1 MCLHFLSPVF
11 INNCFAKWDTP
22 YQASGDYNAKFGVT
36 ILGTFLNL
44 ICIMWFIYLFI
55 YLSWS
60 EYETT
65 STNWEDLVFLVRPG
79 ESVTV
84 EDEVVVVNSIVLPH
98 KTLNVGVQDEIL
110 L

>member
-1 MCLHFLSPVF
+1 M
-11 INNCFAKWDTP
+11 FAKLDKLN
-22 YQASGDYNAKFGVT
+22 QASGDYNAKLGVT

-44 ICIMWFIYLFI
+44 ICILRLIYYCYYGESMKQQSFTK
-55 YLSWS
+55 YA
-60 EYETT
+60 
-65 STNWEDLVFLVRPG
+65 NLVPLLKPG